1 MVNCKFTIT
10 FVLEKN
16 RNLKYYNMK
25 NLILIAIFSISF
37 VGFSQDKQ
45 PTYSAEGDLVKATY
59 YYEDGSVRVEGFF
72 KDKKLT
78 GVWTSFDQKGNKTQI
93 AEYKEGK
100 KVGKWFVW
108 GKNSL
113 KEITYNNNAI
123 VSVNDWKSESELAI
137 N

>member
-1 MVNCKFTIT
+1 
-10 FVLEKN
+10 
-16 RNLKYYNMK
+16 MK

-45 PTYSAEGDLVKATY
+45 ATYSAEGDLVKATY
-59 YYEDGSVRVEGFF
+59 YHEDGSVRVKGFF

-113 KEITYNNNAI
+113 KEITYSNNTI
-123 VSVNDWKSESELAI
+123 VSVNDWKSESGLAI